1 MSVSKKIRKLE
12 EARPKDKK
20 SGKSLAKA
28 AGEASSREKLAPPPK
43 RRKETSEQPS
53 GALVDDSDEEFLSE
67 RGPTG
72 SVEPFDIS
80 AAVLS
85 LVQRMGDLEEYVK
98 KAAESGAP
106 SKSMWLK
113 VNAECEIKRV
123 T

>member
-1 MSVSKKIRKLE
+1 MEK
-12 EARPKDKK
+12 ARPKDKK

-53 GALVDDSDEEFLSE
+53 RALVDDSDEEFLSE

-72 SVEPFDIS
+72 SVEPLDIK

-85 LVQRMGDLEEYVK
+85 LVQRMGDLEEHVK

-106 SKSMWLK
+106 SKG
-113 VNAECEIKRV
+113 